1 MRSLISVD
9 EATHALHANLGACT
23 IENVAL
29 PDAVGRVLA
38 RDVHAERA
46 HPPFDRALKDGIAT
60 RWQPVM
66 PALLR
71 VVGAQTAGD
80 HGLVLPTGDSCIE
93 IAAGAALPGGC
104 DCVIPIEQ
112 LVRTP
117 NGYTLSDA
125 ASPLQGQFIQ
135 ATGSEC
141 PAGTT
146 VLDAGTRLGP
156 PQMALL
162 AANGMAEVAVARLPR
177 LAIATTEDALLD
189 VDSPVQ
195 PGRIRRCSDMA
206 LMAGLEAADL
216 GHATLHALSED
227 PDLLGS
233 HLSRLL
239 QTHDVLVLS
248 GGVSMGQRD
257 YLPTALEG
265 VGVHCVFH
273 GVAQQPGQAMWFGI
287 GPAGQRVF
295 ALPGNPV
302 AALVCLVRYVR
313 PALLAALGLSSV
325 RGCEQVRLAS
335 ALPSHALTQF
345 VAVRLRRG
353 PAGDCLAQP
362 VAARGN
368 GGVTAL
374 GGTDGIVELP
384 AGLACDTGQPLGLYR
399 W

>member
-9 EATHALHANLGACT
+9 EATHALHAHLGSPAAET
-23 IENVAL
+23 VAL
-29 PDAVGRVLA
+29 ADAVGRVLVQ
-38 RDVHAERA
+38 DVRAERA
-46 HPPFDRALKDGIAT
+46 HPPFHRALADGIAV

-71 VVGAQTAGD
+71 VTGAQVAGS
-80 HGLVLPTGDSCIE
+80 HGLVLPQADACIE
-93 IAAGAALPGGC
+93 IAAGAAVPDGC

-112 LVRTP
+112 LVRTAH
-117 NGYTLSDA
+117 GYALADA
-125 ASPLQGQFIQ
+125 ASPLPGQYIQ
-135 ATGSEC
+135 EQGSEC
-141 PAGTT
+141 TAGTT
-146 VLDAGTRLGP
+146 VLNAGTRIGP

-162 AANGMAEVAVARLPR
+162 AANGVATVDVARLPR
-177 LAIATTEDALLD
+177 LAIATTDDTLLD
-189 VDSPVQ
+189 VATPVQ
-195 PGRIRRCSDMA
+195 PGRIRRCSDLA

-216 GHATLHALSED
+216 GHASLHALSED

-257 YLPTALEG
+257 YLPTTLEG

-287 GPAGQRVF
+287 GATGQRVF

-313 PALLAALGLSSV
+313 PALLAALGLSV

-335 ALPSHALTQF
+335 ALPAHALTQF

-353 PAGDCLAQP
+353 PTGDCLAQP

-368 GGVTAL
+368 GGITAL
-374 GGTDGIVELP
+374 GGTEGIVELP
-384 AGLACDTGQPLGLYR
+384 AGLACEAGESLGLYR